1 MKENDNIY
9 LILHGDELRL
19 LLEKLEDESR
29 PFDLHIKRGNTR
41 GNFIGKLLTPK
52 GNDNICYFMNLIN
65 NIKNDK

>member
-29 PFDLHIKRGNTR
+29 PFDLHVKRGNTR

-52 GNDNICYFMNLIN
+52 GNDNIYYFMNLIN